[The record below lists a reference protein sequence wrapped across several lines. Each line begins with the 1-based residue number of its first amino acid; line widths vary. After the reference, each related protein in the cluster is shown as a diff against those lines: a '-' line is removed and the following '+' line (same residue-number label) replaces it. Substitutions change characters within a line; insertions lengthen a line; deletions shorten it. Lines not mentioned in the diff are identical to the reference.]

1 MSTDKYNMN
10 KQLQRAIIK
19 AIVVL
24 IPTYTTAYLT
34 GKMIYVV
41 PMLAASA
48 YIAADIFGD
57 EPMRNVE
64 NDAGKDSKD
73 DIEGSD

>member
-1 MSTDKYNMN
+1 MN

-48 YIAADIFGD
+48 YIATAIFRD

>member
-1 MSTDKYNMN
+1 
-10 KQLQRAIIK
+10 
-19 AIVVL
+19 
-24 IPTYTTAYLT
+24 
-34 GKMIYVV
+34 MIYVV

-48 YIAADIFGD
+48 YIAAAIFGD